1 VAVALALLGAFVLV
15 EAAQLRMT
23 TLGGGPGPGVF
34 PIALGVLLLGLGV
47 SLAPAALRERT
58 TFGHL
63 PRLAGLAGVL
73 VVYAILLDPLGFVIT
88 TSLAMAVLL
97 AAFTTRHRALW
108 AAVGVVGAVAA
119 YAVFSSALHVQL
131 PADPWFFWP

>member
-97 AAFTTRHRALW
+97 AAFTTRRRALW
-108 AAVGVVGAVAA
+108 AAVGVVGAVVA